1 MKIKIRKKKSDKVEL
16 PSIEQSKRVY
26 FVEPINVESAV
37 KNNDK
42 FKRKN
47 RKITQELLGNS
58 QHALLA

>member
-1 MKIKIRKKKSDKVEL
+1 MKIKIRKKKSDKVEF

-26 FVEPINVESAV
+26 FVEPINVDPAV